1 MIKALL
7 VAVTSANC
15 EVHEAS
21 LLLAVRACFH
31 IHLISKNQVNKT
43 TAKAALTQML
53 SVVNQR
59 MESFDARAKAE
70 TEATLSEIEAV
81 GVGEFAYAEVV
92 RGADETSSETARRT
106 VAETEGQSCINSRTA
121 AGVDGA
127 SAPEGMIAEEHTQIR
142 DQGSRDKESIGAGM
156 AFPSILHKD
165 AFLIFRALCKLSM
178 KGLHESD
185 DSGTPSDP
193 IALQNKLV
201 VSISKP
207 ILTFANSHIPFLILL
222 NSYLQGALTRV
233 DPAYPSKQ
241 RDSFPH
247 RRKIRLCH
255 QELPLCVASGQL
267 YLSGC
272 SGCGTLAPDICGTLG
287 WFQRPP
293 EV

>member
-1 MIKALL
+1 MRVCKSRYILRDVFLLYLSISSQYILFLGTNCLPNNWMCALPVLKVIKALL
-7 VAVTSANC
+7 VAVTSSHC

-59 MESFDARAKAE
+59 MESFDARANAE

-81 GVGEFAYAEVV
+81 GISESASVAY
-92 RGADETSSETARRT
+92 SETLLRDTENTGSFATHR
-106 VAETEGQSCINSRTA
+106 VVSETEAGSDASSVPETMMLKEHGGQSK
-121 AGVDGA
+121 G
-127 SAPEGMIAEEHTQIR
+127 EHGGHSTTTSMSSSVR
-142 DQGSRDKESIGAGM
+142 EKESVGLGM

-193 IALQNKLV
+193 IALQNK
-201 VSISKP
+201 
-207 ILTFANSHIPFLILL
+207 
-222 NSYLQGALTRV
+222 
-233 DPAYPSKQ
+233 
-241 RDSFPH
+241 
-247 RRKIRLCH
+247 
-255 QELPLCVASGQL
+255 
-267 YLSGC
+267 
-272 SGCGTLAPDICGTLG
+272 
-287 WFQRPP
+287 
-293 EV
+293 

>member
-7 VAVTSANC
+7 VAVTSSNC

-70 TEATLSEIEAV
+70 MEATLSEIEAV
-81 GVGEFAYAEVV
+81 GVGEMAFAEVL
-92 RGADETSSETARRT
+92 GAGGGAVVETSSETVRRALAPSDDQSSISNTTDARTDVASDAEGT
-106 VAETEGQSCINSRTA
+106 VAEEQA
-121 AGVDGA
+121 
-127 SAPEGMIAEEHTQIR
+127 QLR
-142 DQGSRDKESIGAGM
+142 DHVNRDKESVGAGM

-185 DSGTPSDP
+185 DSGAPSDP
-193 IALQNKLV
+193 IALQNKSV
-201 VSISKP
+201 H
-207 ILTFANSHIPFLILL
+207 LTTN
-222 NSYLQGALTRV
+222 
-233 DPAYPSKQ
+233 
-241 RDSFPH
+241 
-247 RRKIRLCH
+247 
-255 QELPLCVASGQL
+255 QL
-267 YLSGC
+267 GR
-272 SGCGTLAPDICGTLG
+272 
-287 WFQRPP
+287 F
-293 EV
+293 

>member
-7 VAVTSANC
+7 VAVTSSNC

-81 GVGEFAYAEVV
+81 GVGEYAFVGVPREV
-92 RGADETSSETARRT
+92 GDPNSAAEPSL
-106 VAETEGQSCINSRTA
+106 AETEGQSCFNGTTEGID
-121 AGVDGA
+121 VA
-127 SAPEGMIAEEHTQIR
+127 SAPEETMSEEQTQIR
-142 DQGSRDKESIGAGM
+142 DHGTRDKESIGAGM

-193 IALQNKLV
+193 IALQNK
-201 VSISKP
+201 
-207 ILTFANSHIPFLILL
+207 
-222 NSYLQGALTRV
+222 
-233 DPAYPSKQ
+233 
-241 RDSFPH
+241 
-247 RRKIRLCH
+247 
-255 QELPLCVASGQL
+255 
-267 YLSGC
+267 
-272 SGCGTLAPDICGTLG
+272 
-287 WFQRPP
+287 
-293 EV
+293 